1 MKNIFVWIVSIVI
14 TAACVLFILFMLLYE
29 DALNHTQADSSNIV
43 VVTQAP
49 TKRPGA
55 SSIPESAPA
64 NTPAPPLTPEAASA
78 SVTFIE
84 DAELRLPNMDENL
97 PFGQRFN
104 LYGLVQSTEPLV
116 SITLTIDH
124 METENPLYPYVT
136 TIMFDPAHN
145 ITSYSLEDAYS
156 PVNKVSLNDSVYFD
170 QLLPGR
176 HSFTLSASTETLDN
190 VMLVS
195 NDFIVN
201 EQSEWLQLYSNNF
214 RNNYLKALAFFKE
227 PERFLFKYK
236 FAEGHHITTDPEWV
250 KKYITSIEGVNER
263 TWKVHVDAIPYF
275 KKAARYLE
283 NTYVRVQGNG
293 HDSGIIKL
301 TELIKTFNGSYNSR
315 FVTDKTFIS
324 HHAFG
329 TAADFNAEM
338 VPNNNDIGNHA
349 IIKHEVGDC
358 LKFNGIIEN
367 GRKSY
372 YDFTYTGE
380 WQEYYKEVPTSVIN
394 YLLYEL
400 AFYRAGFGWGY
411 YYAHTCD
418 AMHFTLTERD
428 ISEHSDADTGLRKVF
443 KYE

>member
-1 MKNIFVWIVSIVI
+1 MKNTFFWIASIVI
-14 TAACVLFILFMLLYE
+14 AAACVIFIFIMLLYD

-43 VVTQAP
+43 FVTQSPAKQPAAP
-49 TKRPGA
+49 G
-55 SSIPESAPA
+55 IPEPEPA
-64 NTPAPPLTPEAASA
+64 ITPAPLPTPEAASA
-78 SVTFIE
+78 LVTFIE
-84 DAELRLPNMDENL
+84 DPELRLPNMDENL

-104 LYGLVQSTEPLV
+104 LYGFVRSTEPLV
-116 SITLTIDH
+116 SVTVTIDH
-124 METENPLYPYVT
+124 VETGNPLYPYVT
-136 TIMFDPAHN
+136 TITFDPAHN

-156 PVNKVSLNDSVYFD
+156 PVVKVSLNDSVDFG

-227 PERFLFKYK
+227 PERFLFKFK
-236 FAEGHHITTDPEWV
+236 FAEGRHITIDPQWV
-250 KKYITSIEGVNER
+250 KEYLTSIEGVNEQ
-263 TWKVHVDAIPYF
+263 TWKVHVDAVPYF
-275 KKAARYLE
+275 KKAAQYLE
-283 NTYVRVQGNG
+283 STYVRVQGNG

-301 TELIKTFNGSYNSR
+301 SELIKTFNGSYNSR

-329 TAADFNAEM
+329 TAADFNAYM
-338 VPNNNDIGNHA
+338 APNNNDFENRA
-349 IIKHEVGDC
+349 VIKHEVGDC
-358 LKFNGIIEN
+358 LKFNGIAEKS
-367 GRKSY
+367 GKSY

-443 KYE
+443 EYE